1 MAIETR
7 TEHPHIVRA
16 EGVAGG
22 QPVIVGT
29 RISVAFIARLLQVGE
44 TAEDIIASY
53 PHLAPAA
60 VYDAL
65 SYYLDHKDE
74 VDRHIADHSPEK
86 LARSLGFTIGDKG
99 QVIFGARHPAN
110 ARHVVTATLATPR
123 PSAHQARKEALP

>member
-1 MAIETR
+1 
-7 TEHPHIVRA
+7 
-16 EGVAGG
+16 
-22 QPVIVGT
+22 VIVGT

-86 LARSLGFTIGDKG
+86 LAGSLGFTIGDKG
-99 QVIFGARHPAN
+99 QVIFGAR
-110 ARHVVTATLATPR
+110 
-123 PSAHQARKEALP
+123 